1 MPTRLAQLK
10 IKRVATVDDGDN
22 PLAEIL
28 LFKRRGGTAA
38 VAATDEPFT
47 KENEMADELTIEQL
61 QEQLSAAEA
70 AKVEAVEAKV
80 ALETQVAELTKRVD
94 ELTPPEPEPDPMEK
108 ASPEVKAEMEELRK
122 QNKTQEDELA
132 KMRDK
137 DATEAAEL
145 VVKGLAYLPGVTP
158 ATVPLIKQLRALDKD
173 VAGKVEKVLADANAA
188 LEASKA
194 LEATGHD
201 GPGISDVEKRVDAEA
216 AELIKSGLSEAQA
229 KDRVWKSHPDWYT
242 EYKQQREG

>member
-28 LFKRRGGTAA
+28 LFKRRGGAADAANVSQLEEERKMAEDQTIQELQDKLTAA
-38 VAATDEPFT
+38 D
-47 KENEMADELTIEQL
+47 
-61 QEQLSAAEA
+61 EA
-70 AKVEAVEAKV
+70 AKVEAEAKV
-80 ALETQVAELTKRVD
+80 ALETQVAELTKRVED
-94 ELTPPEPEPDPMEK
+94 LTPPEKEPDPMEK
-108 ASPEVKAEMEELRK
+108 AAPEVKARLEELEK
-122 QNKTQEDELA
+122 KNKTQEDELA

-201 GPGISDVEKRVDAEA
+201 GPGISDVEQRVDAEA